1 MLTFEDD
8 FYLNGYK
15 NKKISFIAGSDEA
28 GRGPLCGPVVAG
40 AVILPSTYF
49 NNDINDS
56 KKLSAKKREQLYIEI
71 TSNAIAYGIGIVPPS
86 KIDEINIYNASR
98 LAMELAL
105 AKLNHQVD
113 LILTDYMPLKFNDV
127 PVIPLVKGDA
137 KARCIAAAS
146 ILAKVTR
153 DKIMEEYN
161 KKYPE
166 YEFDKHKGYP
176 TKRHLEILKEKGI
189 IKGFYRESYGP
200 IKKLLGLDLP
210 LFNKIEG

>member
-113 LILTDYMPLKFNDV
+113 LILTDYMPLRFNDV

-176 TKRHLEILKEKGI
+176 TKRHLEILKDKGI

-200 IKKLLGLDLP
+200 IKELLGLDLP

>member
-189 IKGFYRESYGP
+189 IKGFYRESYSP
-200 IKKLLGLDLP
+200 IKKFLGLDLP

>member
-8 FYLNGYK
+8 FYINGY
-15 NKKISFIAGSDEA
+15 NGKKISFIAGCDEA

-40 AVILPSTYF
+40 AVILPASYF
-49 NNDINDS
+49 NENINDS
-56 KKLSAKKREQLYIEI
+56 KKLSAKKREKLYDEI
-71 TSNAIAYGIGIVPPS
+71 ISNALAYGIGIVSPS

-105 AKLNHQVD
+105 EKLNYKID

-153 DKIMEEYN
+153 DKIMNEYD

-166 YEFDKHKGYP
+166 YEFSKHKGYP
-176 TKRHLEILKEKGI
+176 TKRHLEILKENGI
-189 IKGFYRESYGP
+189 IKGFYRESYEP
-200 IKKLLGLDLP
+200 IKELLGLDLP
-210 LFNKIEG
+210 LFNKKKG

>member
-153 DKIMEEYN
+153 DIIMEEYN

-200 IKKLLGLDLP
+200 IKKFLGLDLP
-210 LFNKIEG
+210 LFNKI

>member
-200 IKKLLGLDLP
+200 IKELLGLDLP

>member
-8 FYLNGYK
+8 FYINGY
-15 NKKISFIAGSDEA
+15 NGKKISFIAGCDEA

-40 AVILPSTYF
+40 AVILPASYF
-49 NNDINDS
+49 NENINDS
-56 KKLSAKKREQLYIEI
+56 KKLSAKKREKLYYEI
-71 TSNAIAYGIGIVPPS
+71 ISNALAYGIGIVSPS

-105 AKLNHQVD
+105 EKLNYKID

-153 DKIMEEYN
+153 DKIMDEYD
-161 KKYPE
+161 KKFPE
-166 YEFDKHKGYP
+166 YEFSKHKGYP
-176 TKRHLEILKEKGI
+176 TKRHLEILKENGI
-189 IKGFYRESYGP
+189 IKGFYRESYEP
-200 IKKLLGLDLP
+200 IKELLGLDLP
-210 LFNKIEG
+210 LFNKKEG

>member
-56 KKLSAKKREQLYIEI
+56 KKLSAKKREQLYFEI
-71 TSNAIAYGIGIVPPS
+71 TSNAIAYGIGIVSPS

-105 AKLNHQVD
+105 EKLNHQVD

-200 IKKLLGLDLP
+200 IKELLGLDLP

>member
-71 TSNAIAYGIGIVPPS
+71 TSNAIAYGIGIVSPS

-200 IKKLLGLDLP
+200 IKELLGLDLP

>member
-8 FYLNGYK
+8 FYINGY
-15 NKKISFIAGSDEA
+15 NGKKISFIAGCDEA

-40 AVILPSTYF
+40 AVILPASYF
-49 NNDINDS
+49 NENINDS
-56 KKLSAKKREQLYIEI
+56 KKLSAKKREKLYDEI
-71 TSNAIAYGIGIVPPS
+71 ISNALAYGIGIVSPS

-105 AKLNHQVD
+105 EKLNYKID

-153 DKIMEEYN
+153 DKIMDEYD

-166 YEFDKHKGYP
+166 YEFSKHKGYP
-176 TKRHLEILKEKGI
+176 TKRHLEILKENGI
-189 IKGFYRESYGP
+189 IKGFYRESYEP
-200 IKKLLGLDLP
+200 IKELLGLDLP
-210 LFNKIEG
+210 LFNKKEG

>member
-8 FYLNGYK
+8 FYINGY
-15 NKKISFIAGSDEA
+15 NGKKISFIAGCDEA

-40 AVILPSTYF
+40 AVILPASYF
-49 NNDINDS
+49 NENINDS
-56 KKLSAKKREQLYIEI
+56 KKLSAKKREKLYDEI
-71 TSNAIAYGIGIVPPS
+71 ISNALAYGIGIVSPS

-105 AKLNHQVD
+105 EKLNYKID
-113 LILTDYMPLKFNDV
+113 LIITDYMPLKFNDV

-153 DKIMEEYN
+153 DKIMDEYD

-166 YEFDKHKGYP
+166 YEFSKHKGYP
-176 TKRHLEILKEKGI
+176 TKRHLEILKENGI
-189 IKGFYRESYGP
+189 IKGFYRESYEP
-200 IKKLLGLDLP
+200 IKELLGLDLP
-210 LFNKIEG
+210 LFNKKEG

>member
-127 PVIPLVKGDA
+127 PVMPLVKGDA

-200 IKKLLGLDLP
+200 IKKFLGLDLP

>member
-71 TSNAIAYGIGIVPPS
+71 TANAIAYGIGIVSPS

-105 AKLNHQVD
+105 EKLNHQVD

-200 IKKLLGLDLP
+200 IKELLGLDLP

>member
-8 FYLNGYK
+8 FYINGY
-15 NKKISFIAGSDEA
+15 NGKKISFIAGCDEA

-40 AVILPSTYF
+40 AVILPASYF
-49 NNDINDS
+49 NENINDS
-56 KKLSAKKREQLYIEI
+56 KKLSAKKREKLYDEI
-71 TSNAIAYGIGIVPPS
+71 ISNALAYGVGIVSPS

-105 AKLNHQVD
+105 EKLNYKID

-153 DKIMEEYN
+153 DKIMDEYD

-166 YEFDKHKGYP
+166 YEFSKHKGYP
-176 TKRHLEILKEKGI
+176 TKRHLEILKENGI
-189 IKGFYRESYGP
+189 IKGFYRESYEP
-200 IKKLLGLDLP
+200 IKELLGLDLP
-210 LFNKIEG
+210 LFNKKEG

>member
-176 TKRHLEILKEKGI
+176 TKRHLEILKDKGI

-200 IKKLLGLDLP
+200 IKELLGLDLP

>member
-113 LILTDYMPLKFNDV
+113 LILTDYMPLRFNDV

-200 IKKLLGLDLP
+200 IKELLGLDLP

>member
-8 FYLNGYK
+8 FYINGY
-15 NKKISFIAGSDEA
+15 NGKKISFIAGCDEA

-40 AVILPSTYF
+40 AVILPASYF
-49 NNDINDS
+49 NENINDS
-56 KKLSAKKREQLYIEI
+56 KKLSAKKREKLYDEI
-71 TSNAIAYGIGIVPPS
+71 ISNALAYGIGIVSPS

-105 AKLNHQVD
+105 EKLNYKID

-146 ILAKVTR
+146 ILAKATR
-153 DKIMEEYN
+153 DKIMDEYD

-166 YEFDKHKGYP
+166 YEFSKHKGYP
-176 TKRHLEILKEKGI
+176 TKRHLEILKENGI
-189 IKGFYRESYGP
+189 IKGFYRESYEP
-200 IKKLLGLDLP
+200 IKELLGLDLP
-210 LFNKIEG
+210 LFNKKEG

>member
-40 AVILPSTYF
+40 AVMLPSTYF

-113 LILTDYMPLKFNDV
+113 LILTDYMPLRFNDV

-176 TKRHLEILKEKGI
+176 TKRHLEILKDKGI

-200 IKKLLGLDLP
+200 IKELLGLDLP

>member
-210 LFNKIEG
+210 LFNKIDG

>member
-113 LILTDYMPLKFNDV
+113 LILTDYMPLKFNGV

>member
-8 FYLNGYK
+8 FYINGY
-15 NKKISFIAGSDEA
+15 NGKKISFVAGCDEA

-40 AVILPSTYF
+40 AVILPASYF
-49 NNDINDS
+49 NENINDS
-56 KKLSAKKREQLYIEI
+56 KKLSAKKREKLYDEI
-71 TSNAIAYGIGIVPPS
+71 ISNALAYGIGIVSPS

-105 AKLNHQVD
+105 EKLNYKID
-113 LILTDYMPLKFNDV
+113 LILTDYMPLKFNDI

-153 DKIMEEYN
+153 DKIMDEYD

-166 YEFDKHKGYP
+166 YEFSKHKGYP
-176 TKRHLEILKEKGI
+176 TKRHLEILKENGI
-189 IKGFYRESYGP
+189 IKGFYRESYEP
-200 IKKLLGLDLP
+200 IKELLGLDLP
-210 LFNKIEG
+210 LFNKKEG

>member
-15 NKKISFIAGSDEA
+15 KKKISFIAGSDEA

>member
-8 FYLNGYK
+8 FYINGY
-15 NKKISFIAGSDEA
+15 NGKKISFIAGCDEA

-40 AVILPSTYF
+40 AVILPASYF
-49 NNDINDS
+49 NENINDS
-56 KKLSAKKREQLYIEI
+56 KKLSAKKREKLYDEI
-71 TSNAIAYGIGIVPPS
+71 ISNALAYGIGIVSPS

-105 AKLNHQVD
+105 EKLNYKID
-113 LILTDYMPLKFNDV
+113 LILTDYMPLKFNGV

-153 DKIMEEYN
+153 DKIMDEYD

-166 YEFDKHKGYP
+166 YEFSKHKGYP
-176 TKRHLEILKEKGI
+176 TKRHLEILKENGI
-189 IKGFYRESYGP
+189 IKGFYRESYEP
-200 IKKLLGLDLP
+200 IKELLGLDLP
-210 LFNKIEG
+210 LFNKKEG

>member
-71 TSNAIAYGIGIVPPS
+71 TSNAIAYGIGIVSPS

-113 LILTDYMPLKFNDV
+113 LILTDYMPLKFNDI

-200 IKKLLGLDLP
+200 IKELLGLDLP

>member
-8 FYLNGYK
+8 FYINGY
-15 NKKISFIAGSDEA
+15 NGKKISFIVGCDEA

-40 AVILPSTYF
+40 AVILPASYF
-49 NNDINDS
+49 NENINDS
-56 KKLSAKKREQLYIEI
+56 KKLSAKKREKLYVEI
-71 TSNAIAYGIGIVPPS
+71 ISNALAYGIGIVSPS

-105 AKLNHQVD
+105 EKLNYKID

-153 DKIMEEYN
+153 DKIMDEYD

-166 YEFDKHKGYP
+166 YEFSKHKGYP
-176 TKRHLEILKEKGI
+176 TKRHLEILKENGI
-189 IKGFYRESYGP
+189 IKGFYRESYEP
-200 IKKLLGLDLP
+200 IKELLGLDLP
-210 LFNKIEG
+210 LFNKKEG

>member
-153 DKIMEEYN
+153 DKMMEEYN

>member
-200 IKKLLGLDLP
+200 IKKFLGLDLP

>member
-8 FYLNGYK
+8 FYINGY
-15 NKKISFIAGSDEA
+15 NGKKISFIAGCDEA

-40 AVILPSTYF
+40 AVILPASYF
-49 NNDINDS
+49 NENINDS
-56 KKLSAKKREQLYIEI
+56 KKLSAKKREKLYDEI
-71 TSNAIAYGIGIVPPS
+71 ISNALAYGIGIVSPS

-105 AKLNHQVD
+105 EKLKYKID

-153 DKIMEEYN
+153 DKIMDEYD

-166 YEFDKHKGYP
+166 YEFSKHKGYP
-176 TKRHLEILKEKGI
+176 TKRHLEILKENGI
-189 IKGFYRESYGP
+189 IKGFYRESYEP
-200 IKKLLGLDLP
+200 IKELLGLDLP
-210 LFNKIEG
+210 LFNKKEG

>member
-8 FYLNGYK
+8 FYINGY
-15 NKKISFIAGSDEA
+15 NGKKISFIAGCDEA

-40 AVILPSTYF
+40 AVILPASYF
-49 NNDINDS
+49 NENINDS
-56 KKLSAKKREQLYIEI
+56 KKLSAKKREKLYDEI
-71 TSNAIAYGIGIVPPS
+71 ISNALAYGIGIVSPS

-105 AKLNHQVD
+105 EKLNYKID

-153 DKIMEEYN
+153 DKIMDEYD
-161 KKYPE
+161 KKFPE
-166 YEFDKHKGYP
+166 YEFSKHKGYP
-176 TKRHLEILKEKGI
+176 TKRHLEILKENGI
-189 IKGFYRESYGP
+189 IKGFYRESYEP
-200 IKKLLGLDLP
+200 IKELLGLDLP
-210 LFNKIEG
+210 LFNKKEG

>member
-8 FYLNGYK
+8 FYINGY
-15 NKKISFIAGSDEA
+15 NGKKISFIAGCDEA

-40 AVILPSTYF
+40 AVILPASYF
-49 NNDINDS
+49 NENINDS
-56 KKLSAKKREQLYIEI
+56 KKLSAKKREKLYDEI
-71 TSNAIAYGIGIVPPS
+71 ISNALAYGIGIVSPS

-105 AKLNHQVD
+105 EKLNYKID

-153 DKIMEEYN
+153 DKIMNEYD

-166 YEFDKHKGYP
+166 YEFSKHKGYP
-176 TKRHLEILKEKGI
+176 TKRHLEILKENGI
-189 IKGFYRESYGP
+189 IKGFYRESYEP
-200 IKKLLGLDLP
+200 IKELLGLDLP
-210 LFNKIEG
+210 LFNKKEG

>member
-98 LAMELAL
+98 HAMELAL

-113 LILTDYMPLKFNDV
+113 LILTDYMPLKFNGV

-200 IKKLLGLDLP
+200 IKKFLGLDLP

>member
-113 LILTDYMPLKFNDV
+113 LILTDYMPLKFNGV

-200 IKKLLGLDLP
+200 IKKFLGLDLP

>member
-8 FYLNGYK
+8 FYINGY
-15 NKKISFIAGSDEA
+15 NGKKISFIAGCDEA

-40 AVILPSTYF
+40 AVILPASYF
-49 NNDINDS
+49 NENINDS
-56 KKLSAKKREQLYIEI
+56 KKLSAKKREKLYDEI
-71 TSNAIAYGIGIVPPS
+71 ISNALAYGIGIVSPS

-105 AKLNHQVD
+105 EKLNYKID
-113 LILTDYMPLKFNDV
+113 LILTDYMPLKFNGV

-153 DKIMEEYN
+153 DKIMDEYD

-166 YEFDKHKGYP
+166 YEFSKHKGYP
-176 TKRHLEILKEKGI
+176 TKRHLEILKENRI
-189 IKGFYRESYGP
+189 IKGFYRESYEP
-200 IKKLLGLDLP
+200 IKELLGLDLP
-210 LFNKIEG
+210 LFNKKEG